1 MPLSMPASSADD
13 MVLSKTIRI
22 NEIFL
27 SIQGES
33 SRTGLP
39 TSFIRFTGC
48 PLRCHYCD
56 TAYAFHQGSNM
67 TIKEIEDKI
76 SSNKTPFVTVTGGEP
91 LAQKSCL
98 SLLEFLCNQKYKVS
112 LETSGA
118 IDISQVDRRVMKVMD
133 LKTPGSGE
141 VERNLYE
148 NLNFINEHDEIKF
161 VICDRNDYEWSKNI
175 IEKKGLINRC
185 RILFSPEHESLEAHQ
200 LAKWILDD
208 RINVKLQIQLHK
220 YLWGNVPGK

>member
-1 MPLSMPASSADD
+1 MPSSMPATSAEEKG
-13 MVLSKTIRI
+13 LSKTLRI

-33 SRTGLP
+33 SRSGLP
-39 TSFIRFTGC
+39 TSFIRLTGC

-67 TIKEIEDKI
+67 TIDEIGEKI
-76 SSNKTPFVTVTGGEP
+76 LSYKTPFITVTGGEP

-98 SLLEFLCNQKYKVS
+98 PLLEFLCNQKYKVS

-118 IDISQVDRRVMKVMD
+118 MDISPVDHRVMKVMD
-133 LKTPGSGE
+133 IKTPGSGE

-148 NLNFINEHDEIKF
+148 NLNFISEHDEIKF
-161 VICDRNDYEWSKNI
+161 VICDRNDYEWAKN
-175 IEKKGLINRC
+175 LIAKNDLIDRC
-185 RILFSPEHESLEAHQ
+185 LILFSPEQESLEAKQ
-200 LAKWILDD
+200 LAEWILAD
-208 RINVKLQIQLHK
+208 RINVKFQIQLHK